1 MDTFTPVDPQTGK
14 PYGDDHDSQVRLLMR
29 INELK
34 RADRYDEAALY
45 RQQLIIPAT
54 ALMVA
59 KKLSG
64 TQWIRDRKLRT
75 EKAEAKY
82 GKDWLDQ

>member
-1 MDTFTPVDPQTGK
+1 MDNSRPVDPQTSK

-34 RADRYDEAALY
+34 QADRYDEAALY
-45 RQQLIIPAT
+45 RQQLIVPAT

-59 KKLSG
+59 QKLSG
-64 TQWIRDRKLRT
+64 AQWIRDRKLRT
-75 EKAEAKY
+75 ETAEAKY